1 MEYLQPCVKKGKF
14 MSKLKKVV
22 DTSLA
27 LAPNTTCGV
36 TSTTKRT
43 NPDGSITTTTEVK
56 PSYSGAVKGAL
67 AGAAAGSIIP
77 GVGTAIGGA
86 VGGLIGLVFGPAGD
100 TDKSNKDSSQ

>member
-1 MEYLQPCVKKGKF
+1 
-14 MSKLKKVV
+14 MSNLEKVV
-22 DTSLA
+22 KVAVT
-27 LAPNTTCGV
+27 APETLTPGVGVVTRTTHKN
-36 TSTTKRT
+36 S
-43 NPDGSITTTTEVK
+43 DGSTTTTTEVK